1 MRRSLSIALAVAAL
15 LNLLP
20 GLSPA
25 QEPAAPLKIGA
36 GPARGGNALH
46 LSAAPAPAGAVRYE
60 WRVAGATIKSQQPT
74 VVTRLSQ
81 PGPTPI
87 EVNAFDAGNANVG
100 QGRLTVNAAAAP
112 APKAHG
118 GHLIASTSTGDAKQK
133 PRRRA
138 PGTHR
143 VKAAA
148 SSSVAIKDF
157 SFGPSSTTVQVG
169 DTVTWVNNGPTDHTA
184 TASNG
189 SFDTGTLKKG
199 QSGSHTFSS
208 AGTFSYICSLHP
220 FMKGTVVVA
229 AGAGSSSPSGSGS
242 GTGSGSTPSTSTP
255 REGVTP
261 QRGGLPNT
269 GVDIVPLL
277 LSAVLLPGSRL
288 PLRRRLT

>member
-118 GHLIASTSTGDAKQK
+118 GHLIASTSTGDTKQK

-157 SFGPSSTTVQVG
+157 SFGPSSTTVQAG

-189 SFDTGTLKKG
+189 SFATGTLKKG
-199 QSGSHTFSS
+199 QGGSLTCNS
-208 AGTFSYICSLHP
+208 AGPFSYICSLHP

-229 AGAGSSSPSGSGS
+229 AAAGSAGSAPSSGAPS
-242 GTGSGSTPSTSTP
+242 STP

-269 GVDIVPLL
+269 GVDIAPLL
-277 LSAVLLPGSRL
+277 LSAVLLLGSGL
-288 PLRRRLT
+288 LLRRRLT